1 MLNWGVGVLGSKPS
15 SAPRNV
21 RLMKTLGDKKFVQ
34 KIRNLEKKKAPFF
47 FSDAIDVNNEGEHL
61 SVIRQNVSVNTKF

>member
-1 MLNWGVGVLGSKPS
+1 MLNWGVGVLASKPS

-21 RLMKTLGDKKFVQ
+21 RLMKTFGDKKFVQ
-34 KIRNLEKKKAPFF
+34 KIRNLEKKKAPF